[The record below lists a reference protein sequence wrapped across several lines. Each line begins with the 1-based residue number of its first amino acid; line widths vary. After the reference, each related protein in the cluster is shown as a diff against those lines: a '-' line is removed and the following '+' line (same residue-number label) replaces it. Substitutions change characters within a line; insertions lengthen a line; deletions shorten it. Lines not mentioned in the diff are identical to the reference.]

1 MAIQFDPKGKHFTE
15 VVTKIPQAVVI
26 ETTRGRIR
34 GTIHVHPDH
43 RLLDELNEERAFVAI
58 TEAEIELP
66 EGNLRAS
73 FVAVSKAELV
83 WITPV
88 EEPSGGD
95 HEP

>member
-15 VVTKIPQAVVI
+15 VVAKIPQAVVI

-43 RLLDELNEERAFVAI
+43 RLLDELNEEQAFVAI

-73 FVAVSKAELV
+73 FVAVGKAELV

-88 EEPSGGD
+88 EELSGGA